1 MTRSAIVLVSG
12 GLDSATCLAIA
23 KSEGFECYAL
33 SIDYGQ
39 RHQIELKA
47 AANVVKSIG
56 AIARE
61 NRLKFH
67 LDGARVFNG
76 LVETGYGY
84 KDYANNFDSVS
95 I

>member
-23 KSEGFECYAL
+23 KCEGFECYAL

-56 AIARE
+56 AIE
-61 NRLKFH
+61 HKILQ
-67 LDGARVFNG
+67 LDC
-76 LVETGYGY
+76 
-84 KDYANNFDSVS
+84 
-95 I
+95 